1 MNRIALITAATAAAA
16 LLAACSDGN
25 ADADGDGTVSMKE
38 AADQAEAEAVKPQ
51 PGLYRLTATMT
62 EVSFPG
68 MPEEL
73 KGHGGGMTNTSESC
87 LTEADVN
94 KGYEELLKQG
104 QDGECSFE
112 KFNLKGGALDAVM
125 VCKTPQGESR
135 MAMTGTTTPTSSE
148 FTATTKVNLE
158 GLGEGTMKFTA
169 KNERIGDC
177 PAKK

>member
-1 MNRIALITAATAAAA
+1 MNRIALITAAAAAA
-16 LLAACSDGN
+16 LLAGCSDGN
-25 ADADGDGTVSMKE
+25 ADADGDGTVSLKE
-38 AADQAEAEAVKPQ
+38 AAKQAEAEAVKPE

-73 KGHGGGMTNTSESC
+73 KGHGGGMTNTSENC
-87 LTEADVN
+87 LTEADVS
-94 KGYEELLKQG
+94 KGYEEMLKQG

-158 GLGEGTMKFTA
+158 GVGEGTMKFTA

-177 PAKK
+177 PAK